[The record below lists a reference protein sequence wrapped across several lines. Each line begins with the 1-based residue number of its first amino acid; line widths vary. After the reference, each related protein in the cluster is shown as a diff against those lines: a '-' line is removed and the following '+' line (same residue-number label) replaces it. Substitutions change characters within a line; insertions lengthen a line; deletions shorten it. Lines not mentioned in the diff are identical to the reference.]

1 LVFTTHGEWSL
12 EQPERYGREFFG
24 KRAEIEAGLA
34 RTGSHFIPYS
44 HSKDR
49 GYGMTWHTP
58 EYIGS
63 LFNRFPYRLEH
74 IPVEVHGLNLY
85 GQDAHVYQRSP

>member
-1 LVFTTHGEWSL
+1 
-12 EQPERYGREFFG
+12 
-24 KRAEIEAGLA
+24 
-34 RTGSHFIPYS
+34 
-44 HSKDR
+44 
-49 GYGMTWHTP
+49 MTWHTP